1 MFIRRV
7 FYLLFLLVLACSKDK
22 EEEPEYVLKNYD
34 VSVEATEGGTVSYAG
49 GSIQAG
55 QTVTVSATPADGYK
69 FIGWS
74 GDETGNENPLTVT
87 VYSNTNITANFERIK
102 YVLNVGVIGSG
113 QVSQSI
119 VSSSKKGEEYNAGT
133 VIRLNANPSSGS
145 LFTTWS
151 GSTSETS
158 NEIDITLDGSKSVTA
173 TFEEQIFDLVNEENV
188 FIGTGR
194 WKIRKPKT
202 GDRGS
207 GKINHCEITELI
219 FRKDGTFTI
228 VFSDLTVAGVY
239 RVSQS
244 QTTSFSID
252 LSVGRNNY
260 GKIDKLT
267 LTDNYISFSIVST
280 DCDKSVQADKDKDYD
295 ESKDPLACKIEGSL
309 LSGPQSQVVSPTQ
322 SIAEVKYEFT
332 TNCPQLINSSV
343 SNLPPGVAM
352 SFVDNIATISGA
364 PTSQASGVYNYL
376 ISLDNALS
384 ATATDPAAPA
394 SAEFSI
400 EGTIEV
406 TSSTTQTSC
415 SQASLTLVDGN
426 PNQAIFIG
434 ESIGTIVW
442 ELSTDCPPDSN
453 GVPLNSSASGLP
465 QGVTY
470 SFSGQNNRI
479 FVQGTPSSVGTYS
492 YNIVYYNSQ
501 LLSTSSVVASVTG
514 VISVGASSTTS
525 STTCSADPCTINGS
539 LVSGSQSL
547 TTTVSTDSVLVR
559 YDFTNTCSQ
568 VLQASVTGL
577 PPGVTY
583 IVQEVDANLAYVQL
597 RGIPTSVGNYNYTI
611 SVDNSLIA
619 TASAPACAAT
629 ASTTI
634 SGSISV
640 LASSTTSST
649 TCSADPCTISGA
661 LVSGSQS
668 LTTTVSTDS
677 VLVRYDFTNTCSQ
690 VLQASVTGL
699 PPGVT
704 YIVQEV
710 DANLAYV
717 QLRGIPTSVG
727 NYNYT
732 INVDNSL
739 IATASAPACAATAS
753 TTISGSISVVA
764 SSTAA
769 TSCTQAS
776 ISLVSGNPNQAIT
789 LGSSIGN
796 VTWGLSTDC
805 PPDGNGVPLNSSA
818 SGLPSGVN
826 YSFSGQNQQI
836 ILSGTPSSVG
846 TYSYNIVY
854 YNGQQLS
861 GSSVTASVT
870 GIISISSVPSCT
882 ISSSVLSGSTS
893 QVVNAGSPITDIVY
907 QLNSSNCAGS
917 FTSVN
922 ASGLPSGVS
931 ASLDSSNDRI
941 TLSGTP
947 SNQTSGTYNYS
958 ISFENSNNG
967 SPVSSSVSGTI
978 TVNPVCTV
986 SGSITSGNADQ
997 TIGEGQSITDIIG
1010 SFSSSCAYPLTAI
1023 ASGLPSGVTATLS
1036 GNNQLLIAGTPNSGA
1051 GTFTYQIAIYD
1062 NPSSG
1067 QVSSSITVG
1076 GTIAINPSTTSSSTN
1091 AAQTWSINV
1100 TAQNSANYQLS
1111 GNDRNGT
1118 VTGNDPTVTIALGDT
1133 LNFNVDAPGHPF
1145 YLKTQSG
1152 TGTANQ
1158 VIGATNQGTE
1168 NGTVTWTPSATG
1180 TYYYICSLHGG
1191 MVGTIIVQ

>member
-1 MFIRRV
+1 MVLRRV
-7 FYLLFLLVLACSKDK
+7 FYLIFLLFLACSKDK
-22 EEEPEYVLKNYD
+22 DEEPQYVVKNYD
-34 VSVEATEGGTVSYAG
+34 VSIETTEGGTVSYTG

-55 QTVTVSATPADGYK
+55 QTVTVNATPSDGYK
-69 FIGWS
+69 FTGWS
-74 GDETGNENPLTVT
+74 GDATGNENPLTVT

-133 VIRLNANPSSGS
+133 VIRLNANPNSGS

-188 FIGTGR
+188 FVGTGR

-228 VFSDLTVAGVY
+228 VFSDLTVAGIY

-244 QTTSFSID
+244 QTSSFSID

-260 GKIDKLT
+260 GKIDKLA
-267 LTDNYISFSIVST
+267 LTDNYISFSIVSS

-295 ESKDPLACKIEGSL
+295 ESKDPLACKIEGNL
-309 LSGPQSQVVSPTQ
+309 LSGPQSQVVSSTQ

-492 YNIVYYNSQ
+492 YNIVYYNEQ
-501 LLSTSSVVASVTG
+501 QLSTSSVVASVTG
-514 VISVGASSTTS
+514 VITVAASSTSS
-525 STTCSADPCTINGS
+525 STS
-539 LVSGSQSL
+539 
-547 TTTVSTDSVLVR
+547 
-559 YDFTNTCSQ
+559 
-568 VLQASVTGL
+568 
-577 PPGVTY
+577 
-583 IVQEVDANLAYVQL
+583 
-597 RGIPTSVGNYNYTI
+597 
-611 SVDNSLIA
+611 
-619 TASAPACAAT
+619 
-629 ASTTI
+629 
-634 SGSISV
+634 
-640 LASSTTSST
+640 
-649 TCSADPCTISGA
+649 CSADPCTISGA

-776 ISLVSGNPNQAIT
+776 ISLVSGNPNQNIT
-789 LGSSIGN
+789 LGNAIGN

-907 QLNSSNCAGS
+907 QLDSSNCAGS

-967 SPVSSSVSGTI
+967 SPVSSSVSGAI

-997 TIGEGQSITDIIG
+997 TIDDGQSITDIIG

-1062 NPSSG
+1062 NPSFG

-1091 AAQTWSINV
+1091 ATQTWSINV

-1133 LNFNVDAPGHPF
+1133 LNFNVDAAGHPF
-1145 YLKTQSG
+1145 YLKTQSTTG
-1152 TGTANQ
+1152 TGNQ
-1158 VIGATNQGTE
+1158 VSGATNQGTE
-1168 NGTVTWTPSATG
+1168 NGTVTWTPTATG

>member
-1 MFIRRV
+1 MVIRRI
-7 FYLLFLLVLACSKDK
+7 FFLFFLLVLACSKDK
-22 EEEPEYVLKNYD
+22 DEEPEYVVKNYD
-34 VSVEATEGGTVSYAG
+34 VSIETTEGGTVSYAG

-55 QTVTVSATPADGYK
+55 QTVTVNATPSDGYK
-69 FIGWS
+69 FTGWS
-74 GDETGNENPLTVT
+74 GDATGNENPLTVT

-102 YVLNVGVIGSG
+102 YVLNVGVVGSG
-113 QVSQSI
+113 QVSQTVI
-119 VSSSKKGEEYNAGT
+119 SSSKKGEEYNAGT
-133 VIRLNANPSSGS
+133 VIRLNANPNSGS

-151 GSTSETS
+151 GSTTETS
-158 NEIDITLDGSKSVTA
+158 SEIDITIDGTKSVTA
-173 TFEEQIFDLVNEENV
+173 TFEEQIFNLVNQDNV

-207 GKINHCEITELI
+207 GKLNHCEITELI

-228 VFSDLTVAGVY
+228 VFTDLTVAGIY

-244 QTTSFSID
+244 QTSSFSID
-252 LSVGRNNY
+252 LSVARNNY
-260 GKIDKLT
+260 GKIDNLT
-267 LTDNYISFSIVST
+267 LTNNYISFSIVSS

-295 ESKDPLACKIEGSL
+295 ESKDPLACKIEGNL
-309 LSGPQSQVVSPTQ
+309 LSGPQTQVVSATQ
-322 SIAEVKYEFT
+322 SIAEVKYEFS

-343 SNLPPGVAM
+343 SNLPPGVTM

-394 SAEFSI
+394 SAQFSI

-406 TSSTTQTSC
+406 TSSVTQTSC
-415 SQASLTLVDGN
+415 SQASITLVDGN
-426 PNQAIFIG
+426 PNQSIIIG

-492 YNIVYYNSQ
+492 YNIIYYNEQQ
-501 LLSTSSVVASVTG
+501 LSSSSVVASVTG
-514 VISVGASSTTS
+514 VITVAASSTTT
-525 STTCSADPCTINGS
+525 STSCSADPCTISGA
-539 LVSGSQSL
+539 LVSGAQSL

-568 VLQASVTGL
+568 VIQASVSGL

-583 IVQEVDANLAYVQL
+583 IVQEVS
-597 RGIPTSVGNYNYTI
+597 PS
-611 SVDNSLIA
+611 
-619 TASAPACAAT
+619 
-629 ASTTI
+629 
-634 SGSISV
+634 
-640 LASSTTSST
+640 
-649 TCSADPCTISGA
+649 
-661 LVSGSQS
+661 
-668 LTTTVSTDS
+668 
-677 VLVRYDFTNTCSQ
+677 
-690 VLQASVTGL
+690 
-699 PPGVT
+699 
-704 YIVQEV
+704 
-710 DANLAYV
+710 LAYV

-753 TTISGSISVVA
+753 TTITGSISVVA

-789 LGSSIGN
+789 LGSAVGN

-818 SGLPSGVN
+818 SGLPPGVN

-836 ILSGTPSSVG
+836 LLSGTPSSVG

-870 GIISISSVPSCT
+870 GIIAISAVPSCT

-893 QVVNAGSPITDIVY
+893 QVVNAGSPITNIVY

-917 FTSVN
+917 FTSIN
-922 ASGLPSGVS
+922 ATGLPPGVS

-941 TLSGTP
+941 TLNGSP

-967 SPVSSSVSGTI
+967 SPVSSSVSGSI

-997 TIGEGQSITDIIG
+997 TIAEGQSITDIIA
-1010 SFSSSCAYPLTAI
+1010 SFSSSCSYPLTAN
-1023 ASGLPSGVTATLS
+1023 ASGLPSGVTATFS

-1062 NPSSG
+1062 NPPAG

-1091 AAQTWSINV
+1091 ATQTWSINV

-1133 LNFNVDAPGHPF
+1133 LNFAVDAPGHPF

-1158 VIGATNQGTE
+1158 VSGATNQGTE

>member
-1 MFIRRV
+1 MIIRRI
-7 FYLLFLLVLACSKDK
+7 FFLFFLLILACSKDK
-22 EEEPEYVLKNYD
+22 DEEPEYVVKNYD
-34 VSVEATEGGTVSYAG
+34 VSIETTEGGTVSYAG

-55 QTVTVSATPADGYK
+55 QTVTVNATPSDGYK
-69 FIGWS
+69 FTGWS
-74 GDETGNENPLTVT
+74 GDATGNENPLTVT

-102 YVLNVGVIGSG
+102 YVLNVGVVGSG
-113 QVSQSI
+113 QVSQTVI
-119 VSSSKKGEEYNAGT
+119 SSSKKGEEYNAGT
-133 VIRLNANPSSGS
+133 VIRLNANPNSGS

-151 GSTSETS
+151 GSTTETS
-158 NEIDITLDGSKSVTA
+158 SEIDITIDGTKSVTA
-173 TFEEQIFDLVNEENV
+173 TFEEQIFNLVNQDNV

-207 GKINHCEITELI
+207 GKLNHCEITELI

-228 VFSDLTVAGVY
+228 VFTDLTVAGIY

-244 QTTSFSID
+244 QTSSFSID
-252 LSVGRNNY
+252 LSVARNNY
-260 GKIDKLT
+260 GKIDNLT
-267 LTDNYISFSIVST
+267 LTNNYISFSIVSS

-295 ESKDPLACKIEGSL
+295 ESKDPLACKIEGNL
-309 LSGPQSQVVSPTQ
+309 ISGPQSQVVSQTQ
-322 SIAEVKYEFT
+322 SIAEVKYEFS

-343 SNLPPGVAM
+343 SNLPPGVTM

-394 SAEFSI
+394 SAQFSI

-406 TSSTTQTSC
+406 TSIVTQTSC
-415 SQASLTLVDGN
+415 SQASITLIDGN
-426 PNQAIFIG
+426 PNQNIIIG

-492 YNIVYYNSQ
+492 YNIIYYNEQQ
-501 LLSTSSVVASVTG
+501 LSSSSVVASVTG
-514 VISVGASSTTS
+514 VITVAASSTTT
-525 STTCSADPCTINGS
+525 STSCSADPCTISGA
-539 LVSGSQSL
+539 LVSGAQSL

-568 VLQASVTGL
+568 VIQASVSGL

-583 IVQEVDANLAYVQL
+583 IVQEVS
-597 RGIPTSVGNYNYTI
+597 PS
-611 SVDNSLIA
+611 
-619 TASAPACAAT
+619 
-629 ASTTI
+629 
-634 SGSISV
+634 
-640 LASSTTSST
+640 
-649 TCSADPCTISGA
+649 
-661 LVSGSQS
+661 
-668 LTTTVSTDS
+668 
-677 VLVRYDFTNTCSQ
+677 
-690 VLQASVTGL
+690 
-699 PPGVT
+699 
-704 YIVQEV
+704 
-710 DANLAYV
+710 LAYV

-753 TTISGSISVVA
+753 TTITGSISVVA

-789 LGSSIGN
+789 LGSAVGN

-818 SGLPSGVN
+818 SGLPPGVN

-836 ILSGTPSSVG
+836 LLSGTPSSVG

-870 GIISISSVPSCT
+870 GIIAISAVPSCT

-893 QVVNAGSPITDIVY
+893 QVVNAGSPITNIVY

-917 FTSVN
+917 FTSIN
-922 ASGLPSGVS
+922 ATGLPPGVS

-941 TLSGTP
+941 TLSGSP

-967 SPVSSSVSGTI
+967 SPVSSSVSGSI

-997 TIGEGQSITDIIG
+997 TIAEGQSITDIIA
-1010 SFSSSCAYPLTAI
+1010 SFSSSCSYPLTAN

-1062 NPSSG
+1062 NPPAG

-1091 AAQTWSINV
+1091 ATQTWSIDV
-1100 TAQNSANYQLS
+1100 SAPDSNDYQLS
-1111 GNDRNGT
+1111 GNDRNGSIS
-1118 VTGNDPTVTIALGDT
+1118 GLDPTVTIALGDT
-1133 LNFNVDAPGHPF
+1133 LNFNVNSPGHPF
-1145 YLKTQSG
+1145 YLKTQSTTG
-1152 TGTANQ
+1152 TGNQ
-1158 VIGATNQGTE
+1158 VSGATNQGTE
-1168 NGTVTWTPSATG
+1168 NGTVVWTPTATG

-1191 MVGTIIVQ
+1191 MSGTIIVQ

>member
-1 MFIRRV
+1 MVLRRV
-7 FYLLFLLVLACSKDK
+7 FYLIFLLFLACSKDK
-22 EEEPEYVLKNYD
+22 DEEPQYVVKNYD
-34 VSVEATEGGTVSYAG
+34 VSIETTEGGTVSYTG

-55 QTVTVSATPADGYK
+55 QTVTVNATPSDGYK
-69 FIGWS
+69 FTGWS
-74 GDETGNENPLTVT
+74 GDATGNENPLTVT

-133 VIRLNANPSSGS
+133 VIRLNANPNSGS

-188 FIGTGR
+188 FVGTGR

-228 VFSDLTVAGVY
+228 VFSDLTVAGIY

-244 QTTSFSID
+244 QTSSFSID

-260 GKIDKLT
+260 GKIDKLA

-309 LSGPQSQVVSPTQ
+309 LSGPQSQVVSQTQ

-525 STTCSADPCTINGS
+525 STTCSADPCTI
-539 LVSGSQSL
+539 
-547 TTTVSTDSVLVR
+547 
-559 YDFTNTCSQ
+559 
-568 VLQASVTGL
+568 
-577 PPGVTY
+577 
-583 IVQEVDANLAYVQL
+583 
-597 RGIPTSVGNYNYTI
+597 
-611 SVDNSLIA
+611 
-619 TASAPACAAT
+619 
-629 ASTTI
+629 
-634 SGSISV
+634 
-640 LASSTTSST
+640 
-649 TCSADPCTISGA
+649 SGA

-776 ISLVSGNPNQAIT
+776 ISLVSGNPNQNIT
-789 LGSSIGN
+789 LGNAIGN

-907 QLNSSNCAGS
+907 QLDSSNCAGS

-997 TIGEGQSITDIIG
+997 TIDDGQSITDIIG

-1091 AAQTWSINV
+1091 ATQTWSINV

-1133 LNFNVDAPGHPF
+1133 LNFNVDAAGHPF
-1145 YLKTQSG
+1145 YLKTQSTTG
-1152 TGTANQ
+1152 TGNQ
-1158 VIGATNQGTE
+1158 VSGATNQGTE
-1168 NGTVTWTPSATG
+1168 NGTVTWTPTATG

>member
-1 MFIRRV
+1 MVIRRI
-7 FYLLFLLVLACSKDK
+7 FFLFFLLILACSKDK
-22 EEEPEYVLKNYD
+22 DEEPEYVVKNYE
-34 VSVEATEGGTVSYAG
+34 VSIVTTEGGTVSYAG

-55 QTVTVSATPADGYK
+55 QNVTVSATPIEGYQ
-69 FIGWS
+69 FTGWS
-74 GDETGNENPLTVT
+74 GDATGNENPLTLT
-87 VYSNTNITANFERIK
+87 VYSNTSITANFERIK

-113 QVSQSI
+113 QVSQTVI
-119 VSSSKKGEEYNAGT
+119 SSSKKGEEYNAGT
-133 VIRLNANPSSGS
+133 VIRLNANPTSGS
-145 LFTTWS
+145 LFTSWS
-151 GSTSETS
+151 GSTTETS
-158 NEIDITLDGSKSVTA
+158 SEIDITLDGTKSVTA
-173 TFEEQIFDLVNEENV
+173 TFEEQIFNLVNQENV

-207 GKINHCEITELI
+207 GKLNHCEITELI

-228 VFSDLTVAGVY
+228 IFTDLTVAGIY

-244 QTTSFSID
+244 QTSSFSID
-252 LSVGRNNY
+252 LSVARNNY

-309 LSGPQSQVVSPTQ
+309 LSGPQTQVVSQTQ
-322 SIAEVKYEFT
+322 SIAEVKYEFS

-343 SNLPPGVAM
+343 SNLPPGITM
-352 SFVDNIATISGA
+352 SFSDNIATISGA
-364 PTSQASGVYNYL
+364 PTSQASGVYNYV

-406 TSSTTQTSC
+406 ASSVTQTTC
-415 SQASLTLVDGN
+415 SQASITLVDGN
-426 PNQAIFIG
+426 PNQSIIIV

-492 YNIVYYNSQ
+492 YNIVYYNEQ
-501 LLSTSSVVASVTG
+501 QLSTSSVIASVTG
-514 VISVGASSTTS
+514 VISVVASSTTS
-525 STTCSADPCTINGS
+525 STSCSADPCTI
-539 LVSGSQSL
+539 SGVLASGAQSL

-583 IVQEVDANLAYVQL
+583 IVQEVNSSLAYVQL
-597 RGIPTSVGNYNYTI
+597 RGIPTSVGN
-611 SVDNSLIA
+611 
-619 TASAPACAAT
+619 
-629 ASTTI
+629 
-634 SGSISV
+634 
-640 LASSTTSST
+640 
-649 TCSADPCTISGA
+649 
-661 LVSGSQS
+661 
-668 LTTTVSTDS
+668 
-677 VLVRYDFTNTCSQ
+677 F
-690 VLQASVTGL
+690 
-699 PPGVT
+699 
-704 YIVQEV
+704 
-710 DANLAYV
+710 
-717 QLRGIPTSVG
+717 
-727 NYNYT
+727 NYT

-753 TTISGSISVVA
+753 TTISGSIIVVASNCAVSGSITSGNANQTIADGQSITDIIGSFSSSCSYTLTANTSGLPSGLTSTLSNNQLLIGGTPNTGPGTYTYQVAIYDVPPSGQVSSLITVGGTISIVA
-764 SSTAA
+764 SSTNA

-776 ISLVSGNPNQAIT
+776 ISLVSGSPNQAIT
-789 LGSSIGN
+789 LGSAIGN

-818 SGLPSGVN
+818 SGLPPGVN

-836 ILSGTPSSVG
+836 LLSGTPSSVG

-870 GIISISSVPSCT
+870 GIIAISAVPSCT

-893 QVVNAGSPITDIVY
+893 QVVNAGSPIINIVY

-917 FTSVN
+917 FTSIN
-922 ASGLPSGVS
+922 ATGLPPGVS

-941 TLSGTP
+941 TLSGSP

-997 TIGEGQSITDIIG
+997 TIAEGQSITDIIA
-1010 SFSSSCAYPLTAI
+1010 SFSSSCSYPLTAN
-1023 ASGLPSGVTATLS
+1023 ASGLPSGVTAILS

-1062 NPSSG
+1062 NPSAG

-1091 AAQTWSINV
+1091 ATQTWSIDV
-1100 TAQNSANYQLS
+1100 SAPDSNDYQLS
-1111 GNDRNGT
+1111 GNDRNGSIS
-1118 VTGNDPTVTIALGDT
+1118 GLDPTVTIALGDT
-1133 LNFNVDAPGHPF
+1133 LNFNVNSPGHPF
-1145 YLKTQSG
+1145 YLKTQSTTG
-1152 TGTANQ
+1152 TGNQ
-1158 VIGATNQGTE
+1158 VSGASNQGTE

>member
-1 MFIRRV
+1 MVLRRV
-7 FYLLFLLVLACSKDK
+7 FYLIFLLFLACSKDK
-22 EEEPEYVLKNYD
+22 DEEPQYVVKNYD
-34 VSVEATEGGTVSYAG
+34 VSIETTEGGTVSYTG

-55 QTVTVSATPADGYK
+55 QTVTVNATPSDGYK
-69 FIGWS
+69 FTGWS
-74 GDETGNENPLTVT
+74 GDATGNENPLTVT

-133 VIRLNANPSSGS
+133 VIRLNANPNSGS

-188 FIGTGR
+188 FVGTGR

-228 VFSDLTVAGVY
+228 VFSDLTVAGIY

-244 QTTSFSID
+244 QTSSFSID

-260 GKIDKLT
+260 GKIDKLA

-309 LSGPQSQVVSPTQ
+309 LSGPQSQVVSQTQ

-525 STTCSADPCTINGS
+525 STTCSADPCTI
-539 LVSGSQSL
+539 
-547 TTTVSTDSVLVR
+547 
-559 YDFTNTCSQ
+559 
-568 VLQASVTGL
+568 
-577 PPGVTY
+577 
-583 IVQEVDANLAYVQL
+583 
-597 RGIPTSVGNYNYTI
+597 
-611 SVDNSLIA
+611 
-619 TASAPACAAT
+619 
-629 ASTTI
+629 
-634 SGSISV
+634 
-640 LASSTTSST
+640 
-649 TCSADPCTISGA
+649 SGA

-704 YIVQEV
+704 YIIQEV

-776 ISLVSGNPNQAIT
+776 ISLVSGNPNQNIT
-789 LGSSIGN
+789 LGNAIGN

-907 QLNSSNCAGS
+907 QLDSSNCAGS

-997 TIGEGQSITDIIG
+997 TIDDGQSITDIIG

-1091 AAQTWSINV
+1091 ATQTWSINV

-1133 LNFNVDAPGHPF
+1133 LNFNVDAAGHPF
-1145 YLKTQSG
+1145 YLKTQSTTG
-1152 TGTANQ
+1152 TGNQ
-1158 VIGATNQGTE
+1158 VSGATNQGTE
-1168 NGTVTWTPSATG
+1168 NGTVTWTPTATG

>member
-1 MFIRRV
+1 MFLRRI
-7 FYLLFLLVLACSKDK
+7 FYLIFLIVLACSKDK
-22 EEEPEYVLKNYD
+22 DEEPEYVVKNYD
-34 VSVEATEGGTVSYAG
+34 VSIETTEGGTVSYAG

-55 QTVTVSATPADGYK
+55 QTVTVNATPSDGYK
-69 FIGWS
+69 FTGWS
-74 GDETGNENPLTVT
+74 GDATGNENPLTLT

-102 YVLNVGVIGSG
+102 YVLNVGVVGSG
-113 QVSQSI
+113 QVSQTI

-133 VIRLNANPSSGS
+133 VIRLNANPNSGS

-151 GSTSETS
+151 GSTTETS
-158 NEIDITLDGSKSVTA
+158 SEIDITIDGTKSVTA
-173 TFEEQIFDLVNEENV
+173 TFEEQIFNLVNQDNV

-207 GKINHCEITELI
+207 GKLNHCEITELI

-228 VFSDLTVAGVY
+228 VFSDLTVAGIY

-244 QTTSFSID
+244 QTSSFSID
-252 LSVGRNNY
+252 LSVARNNY
-260 GKIDKLT
+260 GKIDNLT
-267 LTDNYISFSIVST
+267 LTNNYISFSIVSS

-295 ESKDPLACKIEGSL
+295 ESKDPLACKIEGNL
-309 LSGPQSQVVSPTQ
+309 LSGPQTQVVSATQ
-322 SIAEVKYEFT
+322 SIAEVKYEFS

-343 SNLPPGVAM
+343 TNLPPGVSM

-525 STTCSADPCTINGS
+525 STTCSADPCTI
-539 LVSGSQSL
+539 
-547 TTTVSTDSVLVR
+547 
-559 YDFTNTCSQ
+559 
-568 VLQASVTGL
+568 
-577 PPGVTY
+577 
-583 IVQEVDANLAYVQL
+583 
-597 RGIPTSVGNYNYTI
+597 
-611 SVDNSLIA
+611 
-619 TASAPACAAT
+619 
-629 ASTTI
+629 
-634 SGSISV
+634 
-640 LASSTTSST
+640 
-649 TCSADPCTISGA
+649 SGA

-789 LGSSIGN
+789 LGSSIVN

-907 QLNSSNCAGS
+907 QLDSSNCAGS

-997 TIGEGQSITDIIG
+997 TIDDGQSITDIIG

-1091 AAQTWSINV
+1091 ATQTWSINV

-1133 LNFNVDAPGHPF
+1133 LNFNVDAAGHPF
-1145 YLKTQSG
+1145 YLKTQSTTG
-1152 TGTANQ
+1152 TGNQ
-1158 VIGATNQGTE
+1158 VSGATNQGTE
-1168 NGTVTWTPSATG
+1168 NGTVTWTPTATG

>member
-1 MFIRRV
+1 MVIRRI
-7 FYLLFLLVLACSKDK
+7 FYLLFLLVLSCSKDK
-22 EEEPEYVLKNYD
+22 DEEPEYVVKNYD
-34 VSVEATEGGTVSYAG
+34 VSIETTEGGTVSYAG

-55 QTVTVSATPADGYK
+55 QTVTVNATPSDGYK
-69 FIGWS
+69 FTGWS
-74 GDETGNENPLTVT
+74 GDATGNENPLTVT

-102 YVLNVGVIGSG
+102 YVLNVGVVGSG
-113 QVSQSI
+113 QVSQTVI
-119 VSSSKKGEEYNAGT
+119 SSSKKGEEYNAGT
-133 VIRLNANPSSGS
+133 VIRLNANPNSGS

-151 GSTSETS
+151 GSTTETS
-158 NEIDITLDGSKSVTA
+158 SEIDITIDGTKSVTA
-173 TFEEQIFDLVNEENV
+173 TFEEQIFNLVNQDNV

-207 GKINHCEITELI
+207 GKLNHCEITELI

-228 VFSDLTVAGVY
+228 VFTDLTVAGIY

-244 QTTSFSID
+244 QTSSFSID
-252 LSVGRNNY
+252 LSVARNNY
-260 GKIDKLT
+260 GKIDNLT
-267 LTDNYISFSIVST
+267 LTNNYISFSIVSS

-295 ESKDPLACKIEGSL
+295 ESKDPLACKIEGNL
-309 LSGPQSQVVSPTQ
+309 ISGPQSQVVSQTQ
-322 SIAEVKYEFT
+322 SIAEVKYEFS

-343 SNLPPGVAM
+343 SNLPPGVTM

-394 SAEFSI
+394 SAQFSI

-406 TSSTTQTSC
+406 TSIVTQTSC
-415 SQASLTLVDGN
+415 SQASITLIDGN
-426 PNQAIFIG
+426 PNQNIIIG

-492 YNIVYYNSQ
+492 YNIIYYNEQQ
-501 LLSTSSVVASVTG
+501 LSSSSVVASVTG
-514 VISVGASSTTS
+514 VITVAASSTTT
-525 STTCSADPCTINGS
+525 STSCSADPCTISGA
-539 LVSGSQSL
+539 LVSGAQSL

-568 VLQASVTGL
+568 VIQASVSGL

-583 IVQEVDANLAYVQL
+583 IVQEVS
-597 RGIPTSVGNYNYTI
+597 PS
-611 SVDNSLIA
+611 
-619 TASAPACAAT
+619 
-629 ASTTI
+629 
-634 SGSISV
+634 
-640 LASSTTSST
+640 
-649 TCSADPCTISGA
+649 
-661 LVSGSQS
+661 
-668 LTTTVSTDS
+668 
-677 VLVRYDFTNTCSQ
+677 
-690 VLQASVTGL
+690 
-699 PPGVT
+699 
-704 YIVQEV
+704 
-710 DANLAYV
+710 LAYV

-753 TTISGSISVVA
+753 TTITGSISVVA

-789 LGSSIGN
+789 LGSAVGN

-818 SGLPSGVN
+818 SGLPPGVN

-836 ILSGTPSSVG
+836 LLSGTPSSVG

-870 GIISISSVPSCT
+870 GIIAISAVPSCT

-893 QVVNAGSPITDIVY
+893 QVVNAGSPITNIVY

-917 FTSVN
+917 FTSIN
-922 ASGLPSGVS
+922 ATGLPPGVS

-941 TLSGTP
+941 TLSGSP

-997 TIGEGQSITDIIG
+997 TIAEGQSITDIIA
-1010 SFSSSCAYPLTAI
+1010 SFSSSCSYPLTAN
-1023 ASGLPSGVTATLS
+1023 ASGLPSGVTATLNGS
-1036 GNNQLLIAGTPNSGA
+1036 NQLLIAGTPNSGA
-1051 GTFTYQIAIYD
+1051 GSFTYQIIIYD
-1062 NPSSG
+1062 NPTSG
-1067 QVSSSITVG
+1067 QASSSITVG

-1091 AAQTWSINV
+1091 ATQTWSIDV
-1100 TAQNSANYQLS
+1100 SAPDSNDYQLS
-1111 GNDRNGT
+1111 GNDRNGS
-1118 VTGNDPTVTIALGDT
+1118 VTGLDPTITIALGDT
-1133 LNFNVDAPGHPF
+1133 LNFNVNSPGHPF
-1145 YLKTQSG
+1145 YLKTQSTTG
-1152 TGTANQ
+1152 TGNQ
-1158 VIGATNQGTE
+1158 VSGATNQGTE
-1168 NGTVTWTPSATG
+1168 NGTITWTPSATG
-1180 TYYYICSLHGG
+1180 TYYYICSLHGA

>member
-22 EEEPEYVLKNYD
+22 DEEPEYVVKNYD
-34 VSVEATEGGTVSYAG
+34 VLIETTEGGTVSYAG

-55 QTVTVSATPADGYK
+55 QTVTVSATPSDGYK
-69 FIGWS
+69 FTGWS
-74 GDETGNENPLTVT
+74 GDATGNENPLTVT
-87 VYSNTNITANFERIK
+87 VYSNTSITANFERIK
-102 YVLNVGVIGSG
+102 YVLNVGVVGSG
-113 QVSQSI
+113 QVSQTVI
-119 VSSSKKGEEYNAGT
+119 SSSKKGEEYNAGT
-133 VIRLNANPSSGS
+133 VIRLNANPNSGS

-158 NEIDITLDGSKSVTA
+158 SEIDITLDGTKSVTA
-173 TFEEQIFDLVNEENV
+173 TFEEQIFNLVNQDNV

-207 GKINHCEITELI
+207 GKLNHCEITELI

-228 VFSDLTVAGVY
+228 VFTDLTVAGIY

-244 QTTSFSID
+244 QTSSFSID
-252 LSVGRNNY
+252 LSVARNNY
-260 GKIDKLT
+260 GKIDKLI
-267 LTDNYISFSIVST
+267 LTDNYISFSIVSN

-295 ESKDPLACKIEGSL
+295 ESKDPLACKIEGNL
-309 LSGPQSQVVSPTQ
+309 LSGPQTQVVSQTQ
-322 SIAEVKYEFT
+322 SIAEVKYEFS

-343 SNLPPGVAM
+343 SNLPPGVTM

-406 TSSTTQTSC
+406 TALVSQTSC
-415 SQASLTLVDGN
+415 SQASITLIDGN
-426 PNQAIFIG
+426 PNQNIIIG

-453 GVPLNSSASGLP
+453 GVSLNSSASGLP

-492 YNIVYYNSQ
+492 YSIVYYNEQ
-501 LLSTSSVVASVTG
+501 QLSTSSVVASVTG
-514 VISVGASSTTS
+514 VISVTASSTTT
-525 STTCSADPCTINGS
+525 STS
-539 LVSGSQSL
+539 
-547 TTTVSTDSVLVR
+547 
-559 YDFTNTCSQ
+559 
-568 VLQASVTGL
+568 
-577 PPGVTY
+577 
-583 IVQEVDANLAYVQL
+583 
-597 RGIPTSVGNYNYTI
+597 
-611 SVDNSLIA
+611 
-619 TASAPACAAT
+619 
-629 ASTTI
+629 
-634 SGSISV
+634 
-640 LASSTTSST
+640 
-649 TCSADPCTISGA
+649 CSADPCTISGA

-704 YIVQEV
+704 YIIQEV

-732 INVDNSL
+732 INIDNSL

-764 SSTAA
+764 PSTTA

-776 ISLVSGNPNQAIT
+776 ISLVSGNPNQNIT
-789 LGSSIGN
+789 LGNAIGN

-818 SGLPSGVN
+818 SGLPPGVN

-870 GIISISSVPSCT
+870 GIIAISSVPSCT
-882 ISSSVLSGSTS
+882 VGSSILSGSTS
-893 QVVNAGSPITDIVY
+893 QVVNAGSPINNIVY

-922 ASGLPSGVS
+922 SSGLPSGVS

-986 SGSITSGNADQ
+986 SGSITSGNANQ
-997 TIGEGQSITDIIG
+997 TIDEGQSITDIIG
-1010 SFSSSCAYPLTAI
+1010 SFNSSCAYPLTAI

-1091 AAQTWSINV
+1091 ATQTWSINV

-1111 GNDRNGT
+1111 GNDRNGS

-1158 VIGATNQGTE
+1158 VSGATNQGTE
-1168 NGTVTWTPSATG
+1168 NGTVVWTPSATG

>member
-1 MFIRRV
+1 MFNVKNKYIHSMVVRRI
-7 FYLLFLLVLACSKDK
+7 FYLIFLLVLACSKDK
-22 EEEPEYVLKNYD
+22 DEDPQYVVKNYD
-34 VSVEATEGGTVSYAG
+34 VSIETTEGGTVSYAG

-55 QTVTVSATPADGYK
+55 QTVTVNASPSDGYK
-69 FIGWS
+69 FTGWS
-74 GDETGNENPLTVT
+74 GDATGNENPLTVT

-102 YVLNVGVIGSG
+102 YVLNVGVVGSG
-113 QVSQSI
+113 QVSQTI
-119 VSSSKKGEEYNAGT
+119 ISSSKKGEEYNAGT
-133 VIRLNANPSSGS
+133 VIRLNANSNSGS

-151 GSTSETS
+151 GSTTETS
-158 NEIDITLDGSKSVTA
+158 SEIDITIDGTKSVTA
-173 TFEEQIFDLVNEENV
+173 TFEEQIFNLVNQDNV

-207 GKINHCEITELI
+207 GKLNHCEITELI

-228 VFSDLTVAGVY
+228 VFTDLTVAGIY

-244 QTTSFSID
+244 QTSSFSID
-252 LSVGRNNY
+252 LSVARNNY
-260 GKIDKLT
+260 GKIDNLT
-267 LTDNYISFSIVST
+267 LTNNYISFSIVSS

-295 ESKDPLACKIEGSL
+295 ESKDPLACKIEGNL
-309 LSGPQSQVVSPTQ
+309 LSGPQTQVVSATQ
-322 SIAEVKYEFT
+322 SIAEVKYEFS

-343 SNLPPGVAM
+343 SNLPPGVTM

-394 SAEFSI
+394 SAQFSI

-406 TSSTTQTSC
+406 TSSVTQTSC
-415 SQASLTLVDGN
+415 SQASITLVDGN
-426 PNQAIFIG
+426 PNQSIIIG

-492 YNIVYYNSQ
+492 YNIIYYNEQQ
-501 LLSTSSVVASVTG
+501 LSSSSVVASVTG
-514 VISVGASSTTS
+514 VITVAASSTTT
-525 STTCSADPCTINGS
+525 STSCSADPCTISGA
-539 LVSGSQSL
+539 LVSGAQSL

-568 VLQASVTGL
+568 VIQASVSGL

-583 IVQEVDANLAYVQL
+583 IVQEVS
-597 RGIPTSVGNYNYTI
+597 PS
-611 SVDNSLIA
+611 
-619 TASAPACAAT
+619 
-629 ASTTI
+629 
-634 SGSISV
+634 
-640 LASSTTSST
+640 
-649 TCSADPCTISGA
+649 
-661 LVSGSQS
+661 
-668 LTTTVSTDS
+668 
-677 VLVRYDFTNTCSQ
+677 
-690 VLQASVTGL
+690 
-699 PPGVT
+699 
-704 YIVQEV
+704 
-710 DANLAYV
+710 LAYV

-753 TTISGSISVVA
+753 TTITGSISVVA

-789 LGSSIGN
+789 LGSAVGN

-818 SGLPSGVN
+818 SGLPPGVN

-836 ILSGTPSSVG
+836 LLSGTPSSVG

-870 GIISISSVPSCT
+870 GIIAISAVPSCT

-893 QVVNAGSPITDIVY
+893 QVVNAGSPITNIVY

-917 FTSVN
+917 FTSIN
-922 ASGLPSGVS
+922 ATGLPPGVS

-941 TLSGTP
+941 TLNGSP

-967 SPVSSSVSGTI
+967 SPVSSSVSGSI

-997 TIGEGQSITDIIG
+997 TIAEGQSITDIIA
-1010 SFSSSCAYPLTAI
+1010 SFSSSCSYPLTAN
-1023 ASGLPSGVTATLS
+1023 ASGLPSGVTATFS

-1062 NPSSG
+1062 NPPAG

-1091 AAQTWSINV
+1091 ATQTWSINV

-1133 LNFNVDAPGHPF
+1133 LNFAVDAPGHPF

-1158 VIGATNQGTE
+1158 VSGATNQGTE

>member
-7 FYLLFLLVLACSKDK
+7 FYLLFLFVLACSKDK
-22 EEEPEYVLKNYD
+22 EEEPEYVIKNYD

-55 QTVTVSATPADGYK
+55 QTVTVNATPSDGYK
-69 FIGWS
+69 FTGWS
-74 GDETGNENPLTVT
+74 GDATGNENPLTVT

-102 YVLNVGVIGSG
+102 YVLNVGVVGSG
-113 QVSQSI
+113 QVSQTI

-133 VIRLNANPSSGS
+133 VIRLNANPNSGS

-228 VFSDLTVAGVY
+228 VFSDLTVAGIY

-244 QTTSFSID
+244 QTSSFSID

-309 LSGPQSQVVSPTQ
+309 LSGPQSQVVSQTQ

-406 TSSTTQTSC
+406 TSSTSQTSC

-525 STTCSADPCTINGS
+525 STTCSADPCTING
-539 LVSGSQSL
+539 
-547 TTTVSTDSVLVR
+547 
-559 YDFTNTCSQ
+559 
-568 VLQASVTGL
+568 
-577 PPGVTY
+577 
-583 IVQEVDANLAYVQL
+583 
-597 RGIPTSVGNYNYTI
+597 
-611 SVDNSLIA
+611 
-619 TASAPACAAT
+619 
-629 ASTTI
+629 
-634 SGSISV
+634 
-640 LASSTTSST
+640 
-649 TCSADPCTISGA
+649 A

-769 TSCTQAS
+769 TSCSQAS

-836 ILSGTPSSVG
+836 ILSGTPSSIG

-997 TIGEGQSITDIIG
+997 TIDEGQSITDIIG
-1010 SFSSSCAYPLTAI
+1010 SFSSSCAYPLTSI

-1091 AAQTWSINV
+1091 ATQTWSINV

-1158 VIGATNQGTE
+1158 VSGATNQGTE

>member
-1 MFIRRV
+1 MVLRRV
-7 FYLLFLLVLACSKDK
+7 FYLIFLLFLACSKDK
-22 EEEPEYVLKNYD
+22 DEEPQYVVKNYD
-34 VSVEATEGGTVSYAG
+34 VSIETTEGGTVSYTG

-55 QTVTVSATPADGYK
+55 QTVTVNATPSDGYK
-69 FIGWS
+69 FTGWS
-74 GDETGNENPLTVT
+74 GDATGNENPLTVT

-133 VIRLNANPSSGS
+133 VIRLNANPNSGS

-188 FIGTGR
+188 FVGTGR

-228 VFSDLTVAGVY
+228 VFSDLTVAGIY

-244 QTTSFSID
+244 QTSSFSID

-309 LSGPQSQVVSPTQ
+309 LSGPQSQVVSSTQ

-352 SFVDNIATISGA
+352 SFVDNVATISGA

-525 STTCSADPCTINGS
+525 STTCSADPCTI
-539 LVSGSQSL
+539 
-547 TTTVSTDSVLVR
+547 
-559 YDFTNTCSQ
+559 
-568 VLQASVTGL
+568 
-577 PPGVTY
+577 
-583 IVQEVDANLAYVQL
+583 
-597 RGIPTSVGNYNYTI
+597 
-611 SVDNSLIA
+611 
-619 TASAPACAAT
+619 
-629 ASTTI
+629 
-634 SGSISV
+634 
-640 LASSTTSST
+640 
-649 TCSADPCTISGA
+649 SGA

-776 ISLVSGNPNQAIT
+776 ISLVSGNPNQNIT
-789 LGSSIGN
+789 LGNAIGN

-907 QLNSSNCAGS
+907 QLDSSNCAGS

-997 TIGEGQSITDIIG
+997 TIDDGQSITDIIG

-1091 AAQTWSINV
+1091 ATQTWSINV

-1133 LNFNVDAPGHPF
+1133 LNFNVDAAGHPF
-1145 YLKTQSG
+1145 YLKTQSTTG
-1152 TGTANQ
+1152 TGNQ
-1158 VIGATNQGTE
+1158 VSGATNQGTE
-1168 NGTVTWTPSATG
+1168 NGTVTWTPTATG

>member
-1 MFIRRV
+1 MVIRRF
-7 FYLLFLLVLACSKDK
+7 FYLLFLIVLACSKDNG
-22 EEEPEYVLKNYD
+22 EEPEYVLKNYD
-34 VSVEATEGGTVSYAG
+34 VSVEATEGGTVSYTG
-49 GSIQAG
+49 GSIKAG
-55 QTVTVSATPADGYK
+55 QTITVSASPADGYK
-69 FIGWS
+69 FTGWS
-74 GDETGNENPLTVT
+74 GDATGNENPLTVT
-87 VYSNTNITANFERIK
+87 VYSNTNIIANFERIK
-102 YVLNVGVIGSG
+102 YVLNVGVVGSG
-113 QVSQSI
+113 QVSQTV

-133 VIRLNANPSSGS
+133 VVRLNANPNSGS

-158 NEIDITLDGSKSVTA
+158 TEIDITINSSKSVTA
-173 TFEEQIFDLVNEENV
+173 TFEEQIFNLVDQDNV

-207 GKINHCEITELI
+207 GKLNHCDITELI

-228 VFSDLTVAGVY
+228 IFTDLTVAGIY
-239 RVSQS
+239 RISQS
-244 QTTSFSID
+244 QTSSFSID
-252 LSVGRNNY
+252 LSVGRTNY
-260 GKIDKLT
+260 GKINNLS
-267 LTDNYISFSIVST
+267 LTDNYISFSIISS

-309 LSGPQSQVVSPTQ
+309 LSGPQTQVVSQTQ
-322 SIAEVKYEFT
+322 SIAEVKYEFS

-343 SNLPPGVAM
+343 SNLPPGVTM
-352 SFVDNIATISGA
+352 SFVDNVATISGA

-406 TSSTTQTSC
+406 TALVSQTSC
-415 SQASLTLVDGN
+415 SQASITLIDGN
-426 PNQAIFIG
+426 PNQNIIIG

-453 GVPLNSSASGLP
+453 GVSLNSSASGLP

-470 SFSGQNNRI
+470 SFSGQDNRI

-492 YNIVYYNSQ
+492 YNIVYYNEQ
-501 LLSTSSVVASVTG
+501 QLSTSSVVASVTG
-514 VISVGASSTTS
+514 VISVAASSTTS
-525 STTCSADPCTINGS
+525 STS
-539 LVSGSQSL
+539 
-547 TTTVSTDSVLVR
+547 
-559 YDFTNTCSQ
+559 
-568 VLQASVTGL
+568 
-577 PPGVTY
+577 
-583 IVQEVDANLAYVQL
+583 
-597 RGIPTSVGNYNYTI
+597 
-611 SVDNSLIA
+611 
-619 TASAPACAAT
+619 
-629 ASTTI
+629 
-634 SGSISV
+634 
-640 LASSTTSST
+640 
-649 TCSADPCTISGA
+649 CSADPCTISGA

-710 DANLAYV
+710 NSSLAYV

-739 IATASAPACAATAS
+739 IASASAPACAATAS

-776 ISLVSGNPNQAIT
+776 ISLVSGNPNQNIS
-789 LGSSIGN
+789 LGSAIVN

-818 SGLPSGVN
+818 SGLPPGVN

-836 ILSGTPSSVG
+836 LLSGTPSSVG

-861 GSSVTASVT
+861 SSSVTASVT
-870 GIISISSVPSCT
+870 GIIAISSVPSCT
-882 ISSSVLSGSTS
+882 VGSSILSGSTS
-893 QVVNAGSPITDIVY
+893 QVVNAGSPITNIVF
-907 QLNSSNCAGS
+907 QLNSSNCVGS
-917 FTSVN
+917 FTNIN

-931 ASLDSSNDRI
+931 ASLDSSNDQV
-941 TLSGTP
+941 TVSGTP
-947 SNQTSGTYNYS
+947 SSQTSGTYNYS
-958 ISFENSNNG
+958 ISFENSNSG
-967 SPVSSSVSGTI
+967 SAVSSSVSGTI

-997 TIGEGQSITDIIG
+997 TIVEGQSITDITG
-1010 SFSSSCAYPLTAI
+1010 SFSSSCAYPLTAN

-1051 GTFTYQIAIYD
+1051 GTSTYQIVIYD
-1062 NPSSG
+1062 NPPVG
-1067 QVSSSITVG
+1067 QTSSSITVG

-1091 AAQTWSINV
+1091 ATQTWSINV

-1133 LNFNVDAPGHPF
+1133 LNFAVDAPGHPF

-1158 VIGATNQGTE
+1158 VSGATNQGTE

>member
-1 MFIRRV
+1 MVIRRI
-7 FYLLFLLVLACSKDK
+7 FYLLFLLVLSCSKDK
-22 EEEPEYVLKNYD
+22 DEEPEYVVKNYD
-34 VSVEATEGGTVSYAG
+34 VSIETTEGGTVSYAG

-55 QTVTVSATPADGYK
+55 QTVTVNATPSDGYK
-69 FIGWS
+69 FTGWS
-74 GDETGNENPLTVT
+74 GDATGNENPLTVT

-102 YVLNVGVIGSG
+102 YVLNVGVVGSG
-113 QVSQSI
+113 QVSQTVI
-119 VSSSKKGEEYNAGT
+119 SSSKKGEEYNAGT
-133 VIRLNANPSSGS
+133 VIRLNANPNSGS

-151 GSTSETS
+151 GSTTETS
-158 NEIDITLDGSKSVTA
+158 SEIDITIDGTKSVTA
-173 TFEEQIFDLVNEENV
+173 TFEEQIFNLVNQDNV

-207 GKINHCEITELI
+207 GKLNHCEITELI

-228 VFSDLTVAGVY
+228 VFTDLTVAGIY

-244 QTTSFSID
+244 QTSSFSID
-252 LSVGRNNY
+252 LSVARNNY
-260 GKIDKLT
+260 GKIDNLT
-267 LTDNYISFSIVST
+267 LTNNYISFSIVSS
-280 DCDKSVQADKDKDYD
+280 DCDKSVQAHKDKDYD
-295 ESKDPLACKIEGSL
+295 ESKDPLACKIEGNL
-309 LSGPQSQVVSPTQ
+309 ISGPQSQVVSQTQ
-322 SIAEVKYEFT
+322 SIAEVKYEFS

-343 SNLPPGVAM
+343 SNLPPGVTM

-394 SAEFSI
+394 SAQFSI

-406 TSSTTQTSC
+406 TSIVTQTSC
-415 SQASLTLVDGN
+415 SQASITLIDGN
-426 PNQAIFIG
+426 PNQNIIIG

-492 YNIVYYNSQ
+492 YNIIYYNEQQ
-501 LLSTSSVVASVTG
+501 LSSSSVVASVTG
-514 VISVGASSTTS
+514 VITVAASSTTT
-525 STTCSADPCTINGS
+525 STSCSADPCTISGA
-539 LVSGSQSL
+539 LVSGAQSL

-568 VLQASVTGL
+568 VIQASVSGL

-583 IVQEVDANLAYVQL
+583 IVQEVS
-597 RGIPTSVGNYNYTI
+597 PS
-611 SVDNSLIA
+611 
-619 TASAPACAAT
+619 
-629 ASTTI
+629 
-634 SGSISV
+634 
-640 LASSTTSST
+640 
-649 TCSADPCTISGA
+649 
-661 LVSGSQS
+661 
-668 LTTTVSTDS
+668 
-677 VLVRYDFTNTCSQ
+677 
-690 VLQASVTGL
+690 
-699 PPGVT
+699 
-704 YIVQEV
+704 
-710 DANLAYV
+710 LAYV

-753 TTISGSISVVA
+753 TTITGSISVVA

-789 LGSSIGN
+789 LGSAVGN

-818 SGLPSGVN
+818 SGLPPGVN

-836 ILSGTPSSVG
+836 LLSGTPSSVG

-870 GIISISSVPSCT
+870 GIIAISAVPSCT

-893 QVVNAGSPITDIVY
+893 QVVNAGSPITNIVY

-917 FTSVN
+917 FTSIN
-922 ASGLPSGVS
+922 ATGLPPGVS

-941 TLSGTP
+941 TLSGSP

-997 TIGEGQSITDIIG
+997 TIAEGQSITDIIA
-1010 SFSSSCAYPLTAI
+1010 SFSSSCSYPLTAN
-1023 ASGLPSGVTATLS
+1023 ASGLPSGVTATLNGS
-1036 GNNQLLIAGTPNSGA
+1036 NQLLIAGTPNSGA
-1051 GTFTYQIAIYD
+1051 GSFTYQIIIYD
-1062 NPSSG
+1062 NPTSG
-1067 QVSSSITVG
+1067 QASSSITVG

-1091 AAQTWSINV
+1091 ATQTWSIDV
-1100 TAQNSANYQLS
+1100 SAPDSNDYQLS
-1111 GNDRNGT
+1111 GNDRNGS
-1118 VTGNDPTVTIALGDT
+1118 VTGLDPTITIALGDT
-1133 LNFNVDAPGHPF
+1133 LNFNVNSPGHPF
-1145 YLKTQSG
+1145 YLKTQSTTG
-1152 TGTANQ
+1152 TGNQ
-1158 VIGATNQGTE
+1158 VSGATNQGTE
-1168 NGTVTWTPSATG
+1168 NGTITWTPSATG
-1180 TYYYICSLHGG
+1180 TYYYICSLHGA

>member
-1 MFIRRV
+1 MVIRRI
-7 FYLLFLLVLACSKDK
+7 FYLLFLLVLSCSKDK
-22 EEEPEYVLKNYD
+22 DEEPEYVVKNYD
-34 VSVEATEGGTVSYAG
+34 VSIETTEGGTVSYAG

-55 QTVTVSATPADGYK
+55 QTVTVNATPSDGYK
-69 FIGWS
+69 FTGWS
-74 GDETGNENPLTVT
+74 GDATGNENPLTVT

-102 YVLNVGVIGSG
+102 YVLNVGVVGSG
-113 QVSQSI
+113 QVSQTVI
-119 VSSSKKGEEYNAGT
+119 SSSKKGEEYNAGT
-133 VIRLNANPSSGS
+133 VIRLNANPNSGS

-151 GSTSETS
+151 GSTTETS
-158 NEIDITLDGSKSVTA
+158 SEIDITIDGTKSVTA
-173 TFEEQIFDLVNEENV
+173 TFEEQIFNLVNQDNV

-207 GKINHCEITELI
+207 GKLNHCEITELI

-228 VFSDLTVAGVY
+228 VFTDLTVAGIY

-244 QTTSFSID
+244 QTSSFSID
-252 LSVGRNNY
+252 LSVARNNY
-260 GKIDKLT
+260 GKIDNLT
-267 LTDNYISFSIVST
+267 LTNNYISFSIVSS

-295 ESKDPLACKIEGSL
+295 ESKDPLACKIEGNL
-309 LSGPQSQVVSPTQ
+309 ISGPQSQVVSQTQ
-322 SIAEVKYEFT
+322 SIAEVKYEFS

-343 SNLPPGVAM
+343 SNLPPGVTM

-394 SAEFSI
+394 SAQFSI

-406 TSSTTQTSC
+406 TSIVTQTSC
-415 SQASLTLVDGN
+415 SQASITLIDGN
-426 PNQAIFIG
+426 PNQNIIIG

-492 YNIVYYNSQ
+492 YNIIYYNEQQ
-501 LLSTSSVVASVTG
+501 LSSSSVVASVTG
-514 VISVGASSTTS
+514 VITVAASSTTT
-525 STTCSADPCTINGS
+525 STSCSADPCTISGA
-539 LVSGSQSL
+539 LVSGAQSL

-568 VLQASVTGL
+568 VIQASVSGL

-583 IVQEVDANLAYVQL
+583 IVQEVS
-597 RGIPTSVGNYNYTI
+597 PS
-611 SVDNSLIA
+611 
-619 TASAPACAAT
+619 
-629 ASTTI
+629 
-634 SGSISV
+634 
-640 LASSTTSST
+640 
-649 TCSADPCTISGA
+649 
-661 LVSGSQS
+661 
-668 LTTTVSTDS
+668 
-677 VLVRYDFTNTCSQ
+677 
-690 VLQASVTGL
+690 
-699 PPGVT
+699 
-704 YIVQEV
+704 
-710 DANLAYV
+710 LAYV

-753 TTISGSISVVA
+753 TTITGSISVVA

-789 LGSSIGN
+789 LGSAVGN

-818 SGLPSGVN
+818 SGLPPGVN

-836 ILSGTPSSVG
+836 LLSGTPSSVG

-870 GIISISSVPSCT
+870 GIIAISAVPSCT

-893 QVVNAGSPITDIVY
+893 QVVNAGSPITNIVY

-917 FTSVN
+917 FTSIN
-922 ASGLPSGVS
+922 ATGLPPGVS

-941 TLSGTP
+941 TLSGSP

-967 SPVSSSVSGTI
+967 SPVSSSVSGSI

-997 TIGEGQSITDIIG
+997 TIAEGQSITDIIA
-1010 SFSSSCAYPLTAI
+1010 SFSSSCSYPLTAN

-1062 NPSSG
+1062 NPPAG

-1091 AAQTWSINV
+1091 ATQTWSIDV
-1100 TAQNSANYQLS
+1100 SAPDSNDYQLS
-1111 GNDRNGT
+1111 GNDRNGSIS
-1118 VTGNDPTVTIALGDT
+1118 GLDPTVTIALGDT
-1133 LNFNVDAPGHPF
+1133 LNFNVNSPGHPF
-1145 YLKTQSG
+1145 YLKTQSTTG
-1152 TGTANQ
+1152 TGNQ
-1158 VIGATNQGTE
+1158 VSGATNQGTE

>member
-1 MFIRRV
+1 MVIRRI
-7 FYLLFLLVLACSKDK
+7 FYLLFLLVLSCSKDK
-22 EEEPEYVLKNYD
+22 DEEPEYVVKNYD
-34 VSVEATEGGTVSYAG
+34 VSIETTEGGTVSYAG

-55 QTVTVSATPADGYK
+55 QTVTVNATPSDGYK
-69 FIGWS
+69 FTGWS
-74 GDETGNENPLTVT
+74 GDATGNENPLTVT

-102 YVLNVGVIGSG
+102 YVLNVGVVGSG
-113 QVSQSI
+113 QVSQTVI
-119 VSSSKKGEEYNAGT
+119 SSSKKGEEYNAGT
-133 VIRLNANPSSGS
+133 VIRLNANPNSGS

-151 GSTSETS
+151 GSTTETS
-158 NEIDITLDGSKSVTA
+158 SEIDITIDGTKSVTA
-173 TFEEQIFDLVNEENV
+173 TFEEQIFNLVNQDNV

-207 GKINHCEITELI
+207 GKLNHCEITELI

-228 VFSDLTVAGVY
+228 VFTDLTVAGIY

-244 QTTSFSID
+244 QTSSFSID
-252 LSVGRNNY
+252 LSVARNNY
-260 GKIDKLT
+260 GKIDNLT
-267 LTDNYISFSIVST
+267 LTNNYISFSIVSS

-295 ESKDPLACKIEGSL
+295 ESKDPLACKIEGNL
-309 LSGPQSQVVSPTQ
+309 ISGPQSQVVSQTQ
-322 SIAEVKYEFT
+322 SIAEVKYEFS

-343 SNLPPGVAM
+343 SNLPPGVTM

-394 SAEFSI
+394 SAQFSI

-406 TSSTTQTSC
+406 TSIVTQTSC
-415 SQASLTLVDGN
+415 SQASITLIDGN
-426 PNQAIFIG
+426 PNQNIIIG

-492 YNIVYYNSQ
+492 YNIIYYNEQQ
-501 LLSTSSVVASVTG
+501 LSSSSVVASVTG
-514 VISVGASSTTS
+514 VITVAASSTTT
-525 STTCSADPCTINGS
+525 STSCSADPCTISGA
-539 LVSGSQSL
+539 LVSGAQSL

-568 VLQASVTGL
+568 VIQASVSGL

-583 IVQEVDANLAYVQL
+583 IVQEVS
-597 RGIPTSVGNYNYTI
+597 PS
-611 SVDNSLIA
+611 
-619 TASAPACAAT
+619 
-629 ASTTI
+629 
-634 SGSISV
+634 
-640 LASSTTSST
+640 
-649 TCSADPCTISGA
+649 
-661 LVSGSQS
+661 
-668 LTTTVSTDS
+668 
-677 VLVRYDFTNTCSQ
+677 
-690 VLQASVTGL
+690 
-699 PPGVT
+699 
-704 YIVQEV
+704 
-710 DANLAYV
+710 LAYV

-753 TTISGSISVVA
+753 TTITGSISVVA

-789 LGSSIGN
+789 LGSAVGN

-818 SGLPSGVN
+818 SGLPPGVN

-836 ILSGTPSSVG
+836 LLSGTPSSVG

-870 GIISISSVPSCT
+870 GIIAISAVPSCT

-893 QVVNAGSPITDIVY
+893 QVVNAGSPITNIVY

-917 FTSVN
+917 FTSIN
-922 ASGLPSGVS
+922 ATGLPPGVS

-941 TLSGTP
+941 TLSGSP

-967 SPVSSSVSGTI
+967 SPVSSSVSGSI

-997 TIGEGQSITDIIG
+997 TIAEGQSITDIIA
-1010 SFSSSCAYPLTAI
+1010 SFSSSCSYPLTAN
-1023 ASGLPSGVTATLS
+1023 ASGLPSGVTATLNGS
-1036 GNNQLLIAGTPNSGA
+1036 NQLLIAGTPNSGA
-1051 GTFTYQIAIYD
+1051 GSFTYQIIIYD
-1062 NPSSG
+1062 NPTSG
-1067 QVSSSITVG
+1067 QASSSITVG

-1091 AAQTWSINV
+1091 ATQTWSIDV
-1100 TAQNSANYQLS
+1100 SAPDSNDYQLS
-1111 GNDRNGT
+1111 GNDRNGS
-1118 VTGNDPTVTIALGDT
+1118 VTGLDPTITIALGDT
-1133 LNFNVDAPGHPF
+1133 LNFNVNSPGHPF
-1145 YLKTQSG
+1145 YLKTQSTTG
-1152 TGTANQ
+1152 TGNQ
-1158 VIGATNQGTE
+1158 VSGATNQGTE
-1168 NGTVTWTPSATG
+1168 NGTITWTPSATG
-1180 TYYYICSLHGG
+1180 TYYYICSLHGA

>member
-1 MFIRRV
+1 
-7 FYLLFLLVLACSKDK
+7 
-22 EEEPEYVLKNYD
+22 
-34 VSVEATEGGTVSYAG
+34 
-49 GSIQAG
+49 
-55 QTVTVSATPADGYK
+55 
-69 FIGWS
+69 
-74 GDETGNENPLTVT
+74 
-87 VYSNTNITANFERIK
+87 
-102 YVLNVGVIGSG
+102 
-113 QVSQSI
+113 
-119 VSSSKKGEEYNAGT
+119 
-133 VIRLNANPSSGS
+133 RLNANPNSGS

-158 NEIDITLDGSKSVTA
+158 SEIDITLDGTKSVTA

-207 GKINHCEITELI
+207 GKLNHCDITELI

-228 VFSDLTVAGVY
+228 IFTDLTVAGIY
-239 RVSQS
+239 RMSQS
-244 QTTSFSID
+244 QTSSFSID

-309 LSGPQSQVVSPTQ
+309 LSGPQTQVVSQTQ
-322 SIAEVKYEFT
+322 SIAEVKYEFS

-343 SNLPPGVAM
+343 SNLPPGVTM

-442 ELSTDCPPDSN
+442 ELSTDCPPDSS
-453 GVPLNSSASGLP
+453 GVSLNSSASGLP

-470 SFSGQNNRI
+470 SFSGQDNRI

-492 YNIVYYNSQ
+492 YNIVYYNEQ
-501 LLSTSSVVASVTG
+501 QLSTSSVVASVTG
-514 VISVGASSTTS
+514 VISVAASSTTS
-525 STTCSADPCTINGS
+525 STSCSADPCTISGA

-640 LASSTTSST
+640 IASSTTSST

-769 TSCTQAS
+769 TSCSQAS

-870 GIISISSVPSCT
+870 GIISVSSVPSCT
-882 ISSSVLSGSTS
+882 ISSSVLSGSIS

-997 TIGEGQSITDIIG
+997 TIDEGQSITDIIG

-1091 AAQTWSINV
+1091 ATQTWSINV

-1158 VIGATNQGTE
+1158 VSGATNQGTE

>member
-1 MFIRRV
+1 MIIRRF
-7 FYLLFLLVLACSKDK
+7 FYLLFLVVLACTKDK
-22 EEEPEYVLKNYD
+22 DEEPEYALKNYD
-34 VSVEATEGGTVSYAG
+34 VSVEATEGGTVSYTG

-69 FIGWS
+69 FTGWS
-74 GDETGNENPLTVT
+74 GDATGNENPLTVT

-113 QVSQSI
+113 QVSQTVI
-119 VSSSKKGEEYNAGT
+119 SSSKKGEEYNAGT
-133 VIRLNANPSSGS
+133 VIRLNANPNSGS
-145 LFTTWS
+145 LFTSWS
-151 GSTSETS
+151 GATSETS
-158 NEIDITLDGSKSVTA
+158 SEIDITLDGTKSVTA
-173 TFEEQIFDLVNEENV
+173 TFEEQIFNLVNQDNV

-194 WKIRKPKT
+194 WKIRRPKT

-207 GKINHCEITELI
+207 GKFNHCEITELI

-228 VFSDLTVAGVY
+228 VFTDLTVAGIY

-244 QTTSFSID
+244 QTSSFSID
-252 LSVGRNNY
+252 LSVARNSY

-267 LTDNYISFSIVST
+267 LTDNYISFSIVSS

-295 ESKDPLACKIEGSL
+295 ESKDPLACKIEGGL
-309 LSGPQSQVVSPTQ
+309 LSGPQTQVVSQTQ
-322 SIAEVKYEFT
+322 SIAEVKYEFS

-343 SNLPPGVAM
+343 SNLPPGVTM

-406 TSSTTQTSC
+406 SALVTQTSC
-415 SQASLTLVDGN
+415 SQASITLIDGN
-426 PNQAIFIG
+426 PNQNIIIG

-453 GVPLNSSASGLP
+453 GVPLNSTASGLP

-492 YNIVYYNSQ
+492 YNIVYYDEQ
-501 LLSTSSVVASVTG
+501 QLSTSSVVASVTG

-525 STTCSADPCTINGS
+525 TTSCSADPCTI
-539 LVSGSQSL
+539 SGVLASGAQSL

-583 IVQEVDANLAYVQL
+583 IVQEVNSSLAYVQL
-597 RGIPTSVGNYNYTI
+597 RGIPTSVGN
-611 SVDNSLIA
+611 
-619 TASAPACAAT
+619 
-629 ASTTI
+629 
-634 SGSISV
+634 
-640 LASSTTSST
+640 
-649 TCSADPCTISGA
+649 
-661 LVSGSQS
+661 
-668 LTTTVSTDS
+668 
-677 VLVRYDFTNTCSQ
+677 F
-690 VLQASVTGL
+690 
-699 PPGVT
+699 
-704 YIVQEV
+704 
-710 DANLAYV
+710 
-717 QLRGIPTSVG
+717 
-727 NYNYT
+727 NYT

-753 TTISGSISVVA
+753 TTISGSIIVLASNCAVSGSITSGNANQTIAEGQSITDIIGSFSSSCSYTLTANTSGLPSGLTSTFNSNQLLIGGTPNTGPGTYTYQVAIYDIPPSGQTSSLITVGGTISIIA
-764 SSTAA
+764 SSTNA

-776 ISLVSGNPNQAIT
+776 ISLVSGSPNQNIN
-789 LGSSIGN
+789 LGSAIGN

-805 PPDGNGVPLNSSA
+805 PPDSNGVPLNSSA
-818 SGLPSGVN
+818 SGLPPGVN
-826 YSFSGQNQQI
+826 YNFSGQNQQI
-836 ILSGTPSSVG
+836 LLSGTPSQVG
-846 TYSYNIVY
+846 TYTYNIVY

-870 GIISISSVPSCT
+870 GIIAISSVPSCT
-882 ISSSVLSGSTS
+882 VGSSILSGSIS
-893 QVVNAGSPITDIVY
+893 QVVNAGSPITSIVY

-917 FTSVN
+917 FTNIN
-922 ASGLPSGVS
+922 ASGLPPGVS
-931 ASLDSSNDRI
+931 ASLDSSNDQV
-941 TLSGTP
+941 TVSGTP
-947 SNQTSGTYNYS
+947 SSQTSGTYNYT

-967 SPVSSSVSGTI
+967 SAVSSSVSGSI
-978 TVNPVCTV
+978 IVNPVCTV
-986 SGSITSGNADQ
+986 SGSITSGNANQ
-997 TIGEGQSITDIIG
+997 TITEGQSITDIIA
-1010 SFSSSCAYPLTAI
+1010 SFTSSCSYPLTSN

-1067 QVSSSITVG
+1067 QASSSITVG

-1091 AAQTWSINV
+1091 ATQTWSINV

-1133 LNFNVDAPGHPF
+1133 LNFAVDAPGHPF

-1158 VIGATNQGTE
+1158 VSGATNQGTE